1 MVSGMMEVV
10 LKDKSIDNGY
20 TVIFGKEARPLSPEP
35 ASSPCPSLHTVTPL
49 GSNVERDEN
58 PQHEEV
64 VVRAVHHCSA
74 LHAAVVTG
82 DAEEIEKLL
91 KNGKV
96 SSDALNSYDCSGSQP
111 ICEAAYHN
119 RVEIMKLLLD
129 HNDSDVNAIN
139 RLGLTPAH
147 IAAGIYF
154 DSPDMIN
161 LLIAHNAGINRRS
174 KDGRLPLHIAA
185 ETGHYRIVRALLQS
199 NKLTDKVK
207 TEPFVEGNV
216 YLPPPI
222 ILAAASHHYQVVNVL
237 KKDITYPML
246 IESDIDLIFWSLGVL
261 SAYKKRVSPNSATFE
276 SLEKAL
282 HGREDSIIVSSS
294 LKKFSG
300 SKEVRNTEDVRELA
314 SVYNNT
320 KDHSMMILQCIAIL
334 ERTLGQSSKLLI
346 SYIEKA
352 LSILCTLRI
361 NWELVE
367 LLLIKSLHMMPLT
380 EKQMMEL
387 GVYMMPSHL
396 HVTISLSLTN
406 AIRETH
412 RALVVGGHVI
422 NYAPFIQEFM
432 VILDTILE
440 LKSHQS
446 CQSADH
452 WGENFIA
459 IFCHLLAMFSAALYF
474 SNQTPSPFGSRKAL
488 NQVATD
494 ILEKYDQHITEN
506 CTSFLHFALRKAS
519 PIVEIIKLFGLG
531 GRNSINSYIQL
542 IEMLLLLGCSNV
554 TLLNA
559 PYKQFFC
566 KGELPLHMA
575 VRLAEMDPCYLPIVN
590 TLFIHGAHYDGVSLS
605 GIEPSQIASR
615 PQLQA
620 LFDLKPLPLACIISK
635 AIVKEKVGYKTNP
648 ALPMHV
654 KRYISYHDNTTY

>member
-1 MVSGMMEVV
+1 MEVV
-10 LKDKSIDNGY
+10 LEDKSIDNGY
-20 TVIFGKEARPLSPEP
+20 TVIFGRETRPISPEP
-35 ASSPCPSLHTVTPL
+35 ASSPCPNLHTVTPL
-49 GSNVERDEN
+49 GSKIERDSNHSN
-58 PQHEEV
+58 PQHEEPV

-74 LHAAVVTG
+74 LHAAIVTG
-82 DAEEIEKLL
+82 DAEEVRNLLEKGQV
-91 KNGKV
+91 NIDV
-96 SSDALNSYDCSGSQP
+96 LNSYDCSGSQP

-119 RVEIMKLLLD
+119 RVEIMKLILD
-129 HNDSDVNAIN
+129 CNDSHVNVIN

-147 IAAGIYF
+147 IAAGIFF

-161 LLIAHNAGINRRS
+161 LLIAHNADISKRS

-199 NKLTDKVK
+199 KKLTDKVK
-207 TEPFVEGNV
+207 TETFVEGNV

-237 KKDITYPML
+237 RKDITYPML

-261 SAYKKRVSPNSATFE
+261 SAYRKGVSPNPATFE
-276 SLEKAL
+276 SLEMAL
-282 HGREDSIIVSSS
+282 RGREDSVIVPPS
-294 LKKFSG
+294 LKKFRG
-300 SKEVRNTEDVRELA
+300 SKEVRSTEDVREIA
-314 SVYNNT
+314 SMYNDT
-320 KDHSMMILQCIAIL
+320 KDHSIMILQCISIL
-334 ERTLGQSSKLLI
+334 ERTLGQSSKLLV

-352 LSILCTLRI
+352 LSILCTLRV

-367 LLLIKSLHMMPLT
+367 ALLIKSLHMMPLT

-406 AIRETH
+406 GIRETH
-412 RALVVGGHVI
+412 RALVVGGHVV
-422 NYAPFIQEFM
+422 NYVPFIREFM

-440 LKSHQS
+440 LKSHQL
-446 CQSADH
+446 CQSPDH
-452 WGENFIA
+452 WGENFIVM
-459 IFCHLLAMFSAALYF
+459 FCHLLAMLSAALYF
-474 SNQTPSPFGSRKAL
+474 SNHTPFPFGSRKAL
-488 NQVATD
+488 NDVATE

-519 PIVEIIKLFGLG
+519 PIVEIIKLSGLG

-542 IEMLLLLGCSNV
+542 IETLLLLGCSNV

-590 TLFIHGAHYDGVSLS
+590 TLFIHGAHYDGVSLN
-605 GIEPSQIASR
+605 GVEPSQIASS

-635 AIVKEKVGYKTNP
+635 AIVKQKIGYEADP
-648 ALPMHV
+648 ALPAHV